1 MADVVISEF
10 MDEKIIGEAFK
21 GFDVLYDPAL
31 VDNREALFM
40 EVRGAR
46 ALIVRNGTQVNEELL
61 AAAEKLQVVGRLG
74 VGLDNIDLQAC
85 AGRGIKVC
93 PASGANDLSVAE
105 YVITAALSLLRGAWF
120 STERMTRGEWPRTEM
135 IGRELSAK
143 QMGLVGFGAIARET
157 AIRAKALGMSVA
169 AYDPYLPAD
178 DPAWALAQSMD
189 LQSLLVSSDV
199 ISLHI
204 PLTSESRHLIDAEV
218 IAKMKPGAILVNAA
232 RGGVVDEP
240 ALVDALQRNHLAGA
254 ALDVFEAE
262 PLSEAGGS
270 LFKGVPNLILTPHIA
285 GVTNESNVRV
295 SRVTAQNVLKN
306 LS

>member
-1 MADVVISEF
+1 M
-10 MDEKIIGEAFK
+10 
-21 GFDVLYDPAL
+21 
-31 VDNREALFM
+31 
-40 EVRGAR
+40 
-46 ALIVRNGTQVNEELL
+46 
-61 AAAEKLQVVGRLG
+61 
-74 VGLDNIDLQAC
+74 AC

-135 IGRELSAK
+135 IGCELSAK

-169 AYDPYLPAD
+169 AYDPYLAAD
-178 DPAWALAQSMD
+178 DPAWALAQSVD

-204 PLTSESRHLIDAEV
+204 PLTSESRHLIDAEL
-218 IAKMKPGAILVNAA
+218 IAQMKPGAILVNAA
-232 RGGVVDEP
+232 RGGVVDEQ
-240 ALVDALQRNHLAGA
+240 ALVDALQGNHLAGA